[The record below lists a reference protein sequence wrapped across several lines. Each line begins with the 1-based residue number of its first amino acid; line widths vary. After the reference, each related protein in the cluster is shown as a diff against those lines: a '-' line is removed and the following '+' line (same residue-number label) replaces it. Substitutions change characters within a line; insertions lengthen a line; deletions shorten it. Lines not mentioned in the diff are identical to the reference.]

1 MNLLTHLSLDTAK
14 ELHRMRRLLLIG
26 LDILCLMAAYLI
38 PWMLISGRM
47 FQDYQSL
54 MISSCFLFICCYEIV
69 YGLMGMYDSLWRYAE
84 IVEFF
89 RLCMASVISVGI
101 FTTGT
106 MIMFTER
113 RISLSVYFLSALF
126 APSLTM

>member
-14 ELHRMRRLLLIG
+14 ELHRMRRVLLIG

-54 MISSCFLFICCYEIV
+54 MISSCFFFICCYEIV

-101 FTTGT
+101 FTAGT

-113 RISLSVYFLSALF
+113 RISLSVYF
-126 APSLTM
+126 